1 MYQIRPPHVPHQCWL
16 PSLSCHVHLNKGTSR
31 GPSILAQFGQH
42 IFINKNSF
50 MTIWALDNVECW
62 NVEEVNCAP
71 VISSMWTPQAL
82 QLLKIEKS
90 CNVPDFSLV
99 SQGSLYAI
107 VHQFEGRFY
116 TIVSVILMH
125 RIFLATSQKHHN
137 VDVGNAGEEKW
148 EDVTGCLLQGSARN
162 SYTVCF
168 SPHWT

>member
-1 MYQIRPPHVPHQCWL
+1 MWLWIKKEDILWYIKYDLPMSPISAGSRPCPLSV
-16 PSLSCHVHLNKGTSR
+16 PSLSSMFIWIKEHIADL
-31 GPSILAQFGQH
+31 LAQFGQH
-42 IFINKNSF
+42 IFINKKGF

-107 VHQFEGRFY
+107 VHQFEGRFIQLCQSCSC
-116 TIVSVILMH
+116 TEFSWPLVKNITML
-125 RIFLATSQKHHN
+125 LAKTSGKM
-137 VDVGNAGEEKW
+137 
-148 EDVTGCLLQGSARN
+148 
-162 SYTVCF
+162 
-168 SPHWT
+168 